1 MENERIQNQKRQS
14 EGLSLPTESSKENK
28 QESSQQSSLFM
39 GLITLASKVLD
50 LSSETNTQNKSS
62 SGNKN

>member
-1 MENERIQNQKRQS
+1 
-14 EGLSLPTESSKENK
+14 
-28 QESSQQSSLFM
+28 M

-50 LSSETNTQNKSS
+50 LSSETDTKNKSS

>member
-1 MENERIQNQKRQS
+1 LPS
-14 EGLSLPTESSKENK
+14 EKGADIK

-50 LSSETNTQNKSS
+50 LSSEFDTQNKSS
-62 SGNKN
+62 SAGKN